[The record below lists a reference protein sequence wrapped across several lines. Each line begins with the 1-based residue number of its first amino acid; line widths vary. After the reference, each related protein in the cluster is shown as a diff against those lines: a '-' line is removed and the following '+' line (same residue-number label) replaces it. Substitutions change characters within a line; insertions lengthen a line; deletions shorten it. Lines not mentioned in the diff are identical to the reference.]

1 MTGLPKPLA
10 TDAVQVAHDPVS
22 RSLLVKPAE
31 GAGYVGHLWGRG
43 HEALLADDGSRISNL
58 PSVWASGVRGKPVR
72 DGWLR
77 FTFQHD
83 EAAYKA
89 LVGASELG
97 AIVTVDREVGRIL
110 AVRFRSR

>member
-1 MTGLPKPLA
+1 VTGLPKPLA
-10 TDAVQVAHDPVS
+10 TDAVRVAHDAVS
-22 RSLLVKPAE
+22 RSLLVKPAK
-31 GAGYVGHLWGRG
+31 GAGYVAHLWRRG
-43 HEALLADDGSRISNL
+43 PEAMLADDGRRMPSL
-58 PSVWASGVRGKPVR
+58 PSVWASGVRGEPVR

-77 FTFQHD
+77 FTFRHD

-97 AIVTVDREVGRIL
+97 AIVTVDREAGRIL